1 MSKHEENANQQQ
13 PVVEEAAGQTENAEV
28 EENNRAQPQEHNPP
42 VGSAGDASVDKD
54 TSGGPDNPGEDESVS
69 GALGHTDVEQLQK
82 ELAEYKTKTEEYF
95 NRLVRLQADFDNYRK
110 RVQKEKEDFFKYAS
124 ASLCEALLPVLD
136 NFQLALAAREEDP
149 AKVVEGVEMIYRQL
163 QDVLQKEGLT
173 PVAAVGEQFDPVKHE
188 AVMQEAT
195 EEHPENTVIEELR
208 RGYYLKDRVIR
219 PAMVKVAKAKD

>member
-1 MSKHEENANQQQ
+1 MLKHEESANQQQ
-13 PVVEEAAGQTENAEV
+13 PVVEEAAGQTENLEIK
-28 EENNRAQPQEHNPP
+28 ENNQTQPQEHNPP
-42 VGSAGDASVDKD
+42 VEETAGAPGDKD
-54 TSGGPDNPGEDESVS
+54 SPGEEEPVP
-69 GALGHTDVEQLQK
+69 GVFAGQVDVEQLQK
-82 ELAEYKTKTEEYF
+82 ELAEKKAKNDEYF

-124 ASLCEALLPVLD
+124 ASLCESLLPVLD

-208 RGYYLKDRVIR
+208 RGYYLKDRLIR